1 MAWMCV
7 ERNKLFG
14 GFSMGLKKM
23 FKKKEESVN
32 ENINVTE
39 EKVQEAT
46 EAAQQAATEEVHTE
60 EQASAP
66 VGQAPD
72 MPAPEPIEPKDI
84 TSERKQEIGPIVFK
98 KEIEESDLEPLT
110 IQETI
115 FILCSVDHFN
125 EEGGLE
131 NYEQKCEMLD
141 KVLAKKLAE
150 QEVLYMTFD
159 RATGAPFI
167 TQGCVEIYSE
177 KAFVQEA
184 CQHYAQQYRVIEAVE
199 FHRGDNRLPDGLSLF
214 EYLHVLGMEHLL
226 IDNGKYK
233 TVVERKDVDPTKYKN
248 DKLRNPKLL
257 FAMIDFFEEARWMV
271 NYEDREKN
279 MKTKEERMLEE
290 LKKAQFLIPMN
301 LPDQKVEGMENEIVL
316 QDGMNM
322 MLPKLETQDQVAFTP
337 MFTDWMEFSKIYPKD
352 AWNGLVV
359 TFEQALGLVKEMGI
373 VINPMGENLIMNQ
386 QSFEALKQMDE
397 MAEDGAKEQ

>member
-1 MAWMCV
+1 
-7 ERNKLFG
+7 
-14 GFSMGLKKM
+14 MGLKDM
-23 FKKKEESVN
+23 FKKNEESVD

-39 EKVQEAT
+39 EKVQEST
-46 EAAQQAATEEVHTE
+46 EAVETNEVHMEE
-60 EQASAP
+60 EQQSTPAKGNEEP
-66 VGQAPD
+66 VQEA
-72 MPAPEPIEPKDI
+72 IEPKDI

-98 KEIEESDLEPLT
+98 TEIEESDLAPLT

-125 EEGGLE
+125 EEGGIE
-131 NYEQKCEMLD
+131 NYQQKCEMLD

-167 TQGCVEIYSE
+167 TQGCVEIYTE
-177 KAFVQEA
+177 KAFVLEA
-184 CQHYAQQYRVIEAVE
+184 CQHYATQYRAIEPVE
-199 FHRGDNRLPDGLSLF
+199 FVKSDSNLPDKLNLF
-214 EYLHVLGMEHLL
+214 EYLHVLGMEHILV
-226 IDNGKYK
+226 DNGKYK
-233 TVVERKDVDPTKYKN
+233 TVVERGDILPIEDKKDKTY
-248 DKLRNPKLL
+248 NPKLRL
-257 FAMIDFFEEARWMV
+257 AMIEFFEEARWMV
-271 NYEDREKN
+271 NYEEREEN
-279 MKTKEERMLEE
+279 MKTKEKRMLDE
-290 LKKAQFLIPMN
+290 LKTAKYLIPMSF
-301 LPDQKVEGMENEIVL
+301 PDQTVEGMENEVVL

-337 MFTDWMEFSKIYPKD
+337 MFTDWMEFGKIYPKD
-352 AWNGLVV
+352 KWNGLVV

-397 MAEDGAKEQ
+397 MAENGGQES